1 MKVSITERQL
11 KYIISKKVKEKE
23 LSEDEAAAPTPTGS
37 SEGSG
42 GKPESGASSKQS
54 GGSGYPE
61 VSTWSDKVGNT
72 LKRSVGN
79 PIDYKLKWE
88 DEIDITRGPDNQL
101 K

>member
-23 LSEDEAAAPTPTGS
+23 LAEDDAASGS
-37 SEGSG
+37 SEGAG
-42 GKPESGASSKQS
+42 GKPQAGTSDKQS

-61 VSTWSDKVGNT
+61 VSKWGDIVKITRGVA
-72 LKRSVGN
+72 N

-88 DEIDITRGPDNQL
+88 DEVEITRGPDNQL